1 MKDHMFV
8 ILRQKCGTISK
19 REIQQ
24 KNCKLFQTTQ
34 TLARELTICSSP
46 WEKAALG
53 PPFVEGGG
61 WTFAKMLSYKSIK
74 LSNTSFTSLIHHLLH
89 PRKLCTQLLMLN
101 ANI

>member
-46 WEKAALG
+46 REKAPLG
-53 PPFVEGGG
+53 PSFVEGGG
-61 WTFAKMLSYKSIK
+61 WTFAKMLSYKKYQVIQYFFYVF
-74 LSNTSFTSLIHHLLH
+74 NPPFAPPTEVMHTIV
-89 PRKLCTQLLMLN
+89 N
-101 ANI
+101 A